1 MELRL
6 IAVGRRMPGWVEEG
20 WRVFARRMPSQLR
33 LRLLEVP
40 LARRTGRRNINTVL
54 AEEGERILSA
64 AGNARIVALD
74 CQGSLFTT
82 AELARLMA
90 GWMQDGRDVALL
102 AGGPDG
108 LYRDCLTRAEH
119 RWCISPLTLP
129 HMLVRIIVA
138 EQLYRAW
145 TVLQNHP
152 YHRGG

>member
-20 WRVFARRMPSQLR
+20 WRVFARRMPPQLR

-40 LARRTGRRNINTVL
+40 LGRRAGRRNINAVL
-54 AEEGERILSA
+54 AEEGARILSA
-64 AGNARIVALD
+64 AGNARIMALD
-74 CQGSLFTT
+74 CQGSLLTT
-82 AELARLMA
+82 AGLARHMA
-90 GWMQDGRDVALL
+90 GWMQEGRDVALL
-102 AGGPDG
+102 VGGPDG
-108 LYRDCLTRAEH
+108 LYRDCLTQAEH

>member
-6 IAVGRRMPGWVEEG
+6 IAVGRRMPHWVEEG
-20 WRVFARRMPSQLR
+20 WREFARRMPSQLP

-40 LARRTGRRNINTVL
+40 LGRRGGRRNINEAL
-54 AEEGERILSA
+54 AEEGARVLAA

-74 CQGSLFTT
+74 CQGSLLTT
-82 AELARLMA
+82 TELALRMEN
-90 GWMQDGRDVALL
+90 WMQDGRDVALVV
-102 AGGPDG
+102 GGPDG
-108 LYRDCLTRAEH
+108 LYRNCLTQAEY
-119 RWCISPLTLP
+119 RWCLSPLTLP
-129 HMLVRIIVA
+129 HMLVRVIVA